1 MSLHRYTYFILLLC
15 TASITILAKPN
26 YVFQSENPI
35 ANFAWDENDTSR
47 YEGHYRYEQAYKMIE
62 DMLSDK
68 RPLDFAEAVFAVE
81 NCMYDGQLNH
91 SAYLAE
97 LERIASGVQRMALSP
112 AVSAPTPDVALNY
125 AIYLFYTQAC
135 PLNNY
140 HPYEYDKMS
149 LIEDV
154 GLTGGMVTNLLK
166 TGMGTCHSLPY
177 LYKIIADKVGAK
189 AYIALAPLHLYI
201 RHQDA
206 EGKWWNYETT
216 TGTYSRSAW
225 IMESFHVNEKAIRSG
240 LYMTNLSD
248 KETIVQSLYDLL
260 CVYERKTGFYSN
272 DFVRKCYTLGLK
284 YHYADNLHSRRIG
297 DLEYQMKKK
306 AWNKGFRS
314 IAELRNDPVLGR
326 EYDYIQQQIK
336 AYEEMGHYAYTQE
349 EYMQKYQEA
358 LNYNRTPSD
367 DIRKWLSVDPL
378 ADKYPNISPYA
389 YCGWNPVK
397 YVDQDGRE
405 PNKALAGTADD
416 FKKLLDYSKNKV
428 GLYKRE
434 AAINYMMH
442 VGDYEFK
449 KFKIMPAQTGYFNN
463 KKGRYIYTKKGG
475 WIDMAHFMFYAGRAF
490 KYKQNGN
497 ENPINEAI
505 QDGYRQEMQD
515 LITAKH
521 SAYSYED
528 LPSDKFGAIF
538 GGSYFDPES
547 NLSLGEQIKNFLED
561 NLQAATPK
569 EAPNYSNIPDI
580 DSRHNPSVQ
589 NKTTQSRFV
598 DEK

>member
-1 MSLHRYTYFILLLC
+1 M
-15 TASITILAKPN
+15 LAKPQH
-26 YVFQSENPI
+26 VFQSKDPI

-140 HPYEYDKMS
+140 HPFEYDKMS

-272 DFVRKCYTLGLK
+272 DFVRKCYTLGIK
-284 YHYADNLHSRRIG
+284 YHYADNLQGLRIT
-297 DLEYQMKKK
+297 DIEYRMKKK
-306 AWNKGFRS
+306 AWNKGLRS
-314 IAELRNDPVLGR
+314 IAEIQNDPKLI
-326 EYDYIQQQIK
+326 YDYEYLQSQIQK
-336 AYEEMGHYAYTQE
+336 FEGMGFHKYTSE
-349 EYMQKYQEA
+349 EYLQKYQQA
-358 LNYNRTPSD
+358 LNYLEEN
-367 DIRKWLSVDPL
+367 
-378 ADKYPNISPYA
+378 
-389 YCGWNPVK
+389 
-397 YVDQDGRE
+397 
-405 PNKALAGTADD
+405 
-416 FKKLLDYSKNKV
+416 
-428 GLYKRE
+428 
-434 AAINYMMH
+434 H
-442 VGDYEFK
+442 
-449 KFKIMPAQTGYFNN
+449 
-463 KKGRYIYTKKGG
+463 
-475 WIDMAHFMFYAGRAF
+475 
-490 KYKQNGN
+490 KQ
-497 ENPINEAI
+497 P
-505 QDGYRQEMQD
+505 QQ
-515 LITAKH
+515 
-521 SAYSYED
+521 
-528 LPSDKFGAIF
+528 
-538 GGSYFDPES
+538 
-547 NLSLGEQIKNFLED
+547 
-561 NLQAATPK
+561 
-569 EAPNYSNIPDI
+569 
-580 DSRHNPSVQ
+580 
-589 NKTTQSRFV
+589 
-598 DEK
+598 

>member
-1 MSLHRYTYFILLLC
+1 MSLRLTYLLILLCACSLSAQ
-15 TASITILAKPN
+15 THN
-26 YVFQSENPI
+26 YPFQSEAPI
-35 ANFAWDENDTSR
+35 ANFTLNENDTLR
-47 YEGHYRYEQAYKMIE
+47 YEGHYRFENAYQVIE
-62 DMLSDK
+62 DMLTDK
-68 RPLDFAEAVFAVE
+68 RPLDFAESVFAVE
-81 NCMYDGQLNH
+81 NCMYDGNLDH
-91 SAYLAE
+91 SAYKKE
-97 LERIASGVQRMALSP
+97 LNRITNGVKQMVASGEIT
-112 AVSAPTPDVALNY
+112 APTHDVALNY
-125 AIYLFYTQAC
+125 AIYVFFTKPC

-272 DFVRKCYTLGLK
+272 DFVRRCYTLGLK

-336 AYEEMGHYAYTQE
+336 AYEEMGFYAYTQE

-358 LNYNRTPSD
+358 LNYNRTTHTD

-397 YVDQDGRE
+397 YVDPDGRE
-405 PNKALAGTADD
+405 II
-416 FKKLLDYSKNKV
+416 NKV
-428 GLYKRE
+428 
-434 AAINYMMH
+434 
-442 VGDYEFK
+442 
-449 KFKIMPAQTGYFNN
+449 
-463 KKGRYIYTKKGG
+463 
-475 WIDMAHFMFYAGRAF
+475 
-490 KYKQNGN
+490 
-497 ENPINEAI
+497 
-505 QDGYRQEMQD
+505 
-515 LITAKH
+515 
-521 SAYSYED
+521 S
-528 LPSDKFGAIF
+528 PSDKTRYDAGNNIIDLKDNHIF
-538 GGSYFDPES
+538 FVSHGSPTAMYPHRQGEMNAEGFVNYLKENSKVWQKTEDKSSIVIVLIACETGKGDNPIAQQISKLLPEATIVAPTEEAKAAEYGS
-547 NLSLGEQIKNFLED
+547 RAYVTGVAKKD
-561 NLQAATPK
+561 AATLGDAKKP
-569 EAPNYSNIPDI
+569 ENAGQWNAYRNGELIGHSANGNVNYIYKD
-580 DSRHNPSVQ
+580 DD
-589 NKTTQSRFV
+589 F
-598 DEK
+598 

>member
-1 MSLHRYTYFILLLC
+1 MSLRLTYLLILLCACSLSAQ
-15 TASITILAKPN
+15 THN
-26 YVFQSENPI
+26 YPFQSEAPI
-35 ANFAWDENDTSR
+35 ANFTLNENDTLR
-47 YEGHYRYEQAYKMIE
+47 YEGHYRFENAYQVIE
-62 DMLSDK
+62 DMLTDK
-68 RPLDFAEAVFAVE
+68 RPLDFAESVFAVE

-97 LERIASGVQRMALSP
+97 IERIASGVQRMALSP

-125 AIYLFYTQAC
+125 AIYLFYTQPC

-177 LYKIIADKVGAK
+177 LYKIIADRVGAK

-272 DFVRKCYTLGLK
+272 DFVRRCYTLGLK
-284 YHYADNLHSRRIG
+284 YHYADNLHSQRIG

-306 AWNKGFRS
+306 AWNKGIRS

-326 EYDYIQQQIK
+326 EYDYVQQQLT

-475 WIDMAHFMFYAGRAF
+475 WIDMAHFMFYAERAF
-490 KYKQNGN
+490 KYKKNGN
-497 ENPINEAI
+497 ENTINKELK
-505 QDGYRQEMQD
+505 DG
-515 LITAKH
+515 
-521 SAYSYED
+521 
-528 LPSDKFGAIF
+528 
-538 GGSYFDPES
+538 
-547 NLSLGEQIKNFLED
+547 
-561 NLQAATPK
+561 
-569 EAPNYSNIPDI
+569 
-580 DSRHNPSVQ
+580 
-589 NKTTQSRFV
+589 
-598 DEK
+598 

>member
-1 MSLHRYTYFILLLC
+1 MKSFYLLILLCACSLSAQ
-15 TASITILAKPN
+15 THN
-26 YVFQSENPI
+26 YPFQSEAPI
-35 ANFAWDENDTSR
+35 ANFTLNENDTLR
-47 YEGHYRYEQAYKMIE
+47 YEGHYRFENAYQVIE
-62 DMLSDK
+62 DMLTDK
-68 RPLDFAEAVFAVE
+68 RPLDFAESVFAVE

-97 LERIASGVQRMALSP
+97 IERIASGVQRMALSP

-125 AIYLFYTQAC
+125 AIYLFYTQPC

-177 LYKIIADKVGAK
+177 LYKIIADRVGAK

-272 DFVRKCYTLGLK
+272 DFVRRCYTLGLK
-284 YHYADNLHSRRIG
+284 YHYADNLHSQRIG

-306 AWNKGFRS
+306 AWNKGIRS

-326 EYDYIQQQIK
+326 EYDYVQQQLT

-389 YCGWNPVK
+389 YCAWNPVK
-397 YVDQDGRE
+397 YVDPDGRDYTVNVDDE
-405 PNKALAGTADD
+405 SGTISIAAKYYVNQQSAPSAQQAAD
-416 FKKLLDYSKNKV
+416 FW
-428 GLYKRE
+428 
-434 AAINYMMH
+434 
-442 VGDYEFK
+442 
-449 KFKIMPAQTGYFNN
+449 NN
-463 KKGRYIYTKKGG
+463 
-475 WIDMAHFMFYAGRAF
+475 
-490 KYKQNGN
+490 Q
-497 ENPINEAI
+497 
-505 QDGYRQEMQD
+505 
-515 LITAKH
+515 
-521 SAYSYED
+521 
-528 LPSDKFGAIF
+528 SDKFAYLTKDRQYTIQFDLQVETVESPTQALLQDNSGDANAYALYAPSNSNTSGFTANGNQIVVSPIYQSGETGAHEI
-538 GGSYFDPES
+538 GH
-547 NLSLGEQIKNFLED
+547 SLGMEHSIYGIMTEAQDSPGRRPE
-561 NLQAATPK
+561 AT
-569 EAPNYSNIPDI
+569 
-580 DSRHNPSVQ
+580 VQ
-589 NKTTQSRFV
+589 NIGQCISNVFRAYIYNTDAKGTINGSLNKHGRVIKIQ
-598 DEK
+598 